1 MVIKKYW
8 RNTTMVK
15 ATKFEI
21 CPLFEGSKIAPNGI
35 IKVNGETIDYV
46 VLDGKLVLSNPNL
59 DKELVKQI
67 AKDLEEQLTIETYR
81 IKQVLN

>member
-1 MVIKKYW
+1 MVSNNILEEY
-8 RNTTMVK
+8 NMEK

-46 VLDGKLVLSNPNL
+46 VLNGKLVLSDPNL

-67 AKDLEEQLTIETYR
+67 AKDLKEQLTIETYR
-81 IKQVLN
+81 IKQVLK

>member
-21 CPLFEGSKIAPNGI
+21 CPLFECSKIAPNGI

-67 AKDLEEQLTIETYR
+67 AKDLKEQLTIETYR